1 MRSNEMRRMMKS
13 FVFSLLIVAGC
24 AVSAFAQN
32 APKQLYNKSVVIQWG
47 ESLQQRRP
55 PNERIFNTQVTAV
68 RTAYVSSAGRV
79 FVRATRSNKSGGRK
93 DEGTPESRTPGSL
106 VFQGNTMVGTTAFE
120 GGARQTRITFD
131 PAFTSCTANVVYGK
145 TGSGPIRWKSW
156 DGNTYETL
164 EANINGVSCSIRDGN
179 PFANE

>member
-1 MRSNEMRRMMKS
+1 MFR
-13 FVFSLLIVAGC
+13 LIFA
-24 AVSAFAQN
+24 SAAILFAFTGSSSAQN

-55 PNERIFNTQVTAV
+55 PNERVFNTQVTAV

-131 PAFTSCTANVVYGK
+131 PSFTSCTANVVYGK

>member
-1 MRSNEMRRMMKS
+1 MIRHLPISVLILVGLNE
-13 FVFSLLIVAGC
+13 IA
-24 AVSAFAQN
+24 SAQS
-32 APKQLYNKSVVIQWG
+32 APKQLYNKSVVIQWS

-68 RTAYVSSAGRV
+68 RTAYISGAGRV

-93 DEGTPESRTPGSL
+93 DEGTPDTRAPGSL
-106 VFQGNTMVGTTAFE
+106 VFQGNTMVGTTAFD

-156 DGNTYETL
+156 DNNTYETI
-164 EANINGVSCSIRDGN
+164 EANINAVSCSIKDGN